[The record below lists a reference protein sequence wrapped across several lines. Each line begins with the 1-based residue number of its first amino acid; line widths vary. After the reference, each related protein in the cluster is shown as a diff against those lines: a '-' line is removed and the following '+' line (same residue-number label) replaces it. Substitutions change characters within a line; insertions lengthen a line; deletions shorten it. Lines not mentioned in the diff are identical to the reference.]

1 MDRSKHN
8 LIARTREHG
17 NFRVGPTSTWNI
29 AQKRWSEAT
38 GNGRNTAVTV
48 LAFVDGKWT
57 TVDGQLCVRS
67 ADDPMTVSAAV
78 ANSRKRNRYA
88 ATVRASDYRKV
99 R

>member
-17 NFRVGPTSTWNI
+17 NFRVGATSTWNI

-38 GNGRNTAVTV
+38 GAGRNTAVTI

-57 TVDGQLCVRS
+57 TVDGDLCVRS
-67 ADDPMTVSAAV
+67 ADDPIVQSAAI
-78 ANSRKRNRYA
+78 ANPRKRARYA